1 MLQGTGFS
9 NQGPARGFPGVICC
23 GGLQWDFAAHFQIM
37 DRPSSLDGSSLPFVF
52 DRMQLQGQIPL
63 SLQELD
69 DLAVKKDAP
78 VPVDRKDAK
87 SLKRAMPLSLDILS
101 FD

>member
-1 MLQGTGFS
+1 MWGDYVRQG
-9 NQGPARGFPGVICC
+9 QKI
-23 GGLQWDFAAHFQIM
+23 GLLGDSGNSDAPHLHFQIM

-52 DRMQLQGQIPL
+52 DRMQLEGRIPL

-87 SLKRAMPLSLDILS
+87 SLKRAMPLSLDVLA